1 MELEEMAARARWGPE
16 ISMRRAWWHRVRRGV
31 RRGMPTML
39 QIAAAGGLAIV
50 VALLLGFDRPVG
62 APLFAITT
70 LEFVCARH
78 RRSIAIFFFGMGFGL
93 AIAAVASG
101 YRTLDRVLLDLV
113 VGVAVAMVVAF
124 LATPRNATGRANETL
139 EPVLNTL
146 TVNIRAIAGA
156 LRTRDAEA
164 AKAAVYALVD
174 TEHDLRRLREVLLAT
189 RRSAAITLWTT
200 GQDLEAYASTARE
213 IDSAVRNV
221 RVMARHAWW
230 GVLHGGEPV
239 PTALPP
245 MLESLADGVS
255 LLRDELSRGGQLRV
269 AQPQLVSAARWIDVM
284 RNERLG
290 LACAAVAADADAAV
304 LNLLIAT
311 GIPLAKADAMLHH
324 SRGRAPQDQGVVRGP
339 QETPQVLEP
348 AAALPVLAVR

>member
-1 MELEEMAARARWGPE
+1 MELEETVARAAHRGSDNSLPSVW
-16 ISMRRAWWHRVRRGV
+16 RRSIWRGI
-31 RRGMPTML
+31 RQQLPAIF
-39 QIAAAGGLAIV
+39 QIVAAGGLAIL

-101 YRTLDRVLLDLV
+101 YRSLDRVLLDLV
-113 VGVAVAMVVAF
+113 VGVAVAMLVAF
-124 LATPRNATGRANETL
+124 VTTPRNATRRVNETL
-139 EPVLNTL
+139 EPLLNTL
-146 TVNIRAIAGA
+146 TVNIRSIAGA
-156 LRTRDAEA
+156 LRTRDTEA

-174 TEHDLRRLREVLLAT
+174 TENDLRRLNEVLLAT

-200 GQDLEAYASTARE
+200 GHDLEAYGRTARE
-213 IDSAVRNV
+213 IGYAVRNV
-221 RVMARHAWW
+221 CVMARHAWW
-230 GVLHGGEPV
+230 GVLHGGELV

-255 LLRDELSRGGQLRV
+255 LLRDELSDNGRLRV

-284 RNERLG
+284 RGERLG
-290 LACAAVAADADAAV
+290 LASAAVAADADAAV

-311 GIPLAKADAMLHH
+311 GIPLAKADAMLNH
-324 SRGRAPQDQGVVRGP
+324 SRGRAPQDLEVVREP
-339 QETPQVLEP
+339 RETPQLREP
-348 AAALPVLAVR
+348 ALTG